1 MCPSKIRSDRV
12 GDANRP
18 KLGRH
23 RMRSCLDSAPYRR
36 ILHEAPLLRERSQP
50 KIVTGGGARMRQSQ
64 L

>member
-1 MCPSKIRSDRV
+1 
-12 GDANRP
+12 
-18 KLGRH
+18 
-23 RMRSCLDSAPYRR
+23 MRSGLDSAPYRR